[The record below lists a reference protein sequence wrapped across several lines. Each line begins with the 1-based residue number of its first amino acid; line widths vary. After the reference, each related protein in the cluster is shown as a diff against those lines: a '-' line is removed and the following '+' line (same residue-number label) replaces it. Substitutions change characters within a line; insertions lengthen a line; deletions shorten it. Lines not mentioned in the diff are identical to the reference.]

1 MFLRAFGL
9 TLKIR
14 IDCLLKPYDI
24 KWGFSAPYLPD
35 CTHSHCGY
43 GTCSV
48 VCVGNITVGGTGK
61 TPVTEYLIEKLGR
74 DYTVAVLSRGY
85 GRRTKGYLEVGTNAS
100 FLDVG
105 DEPKLIK
112 RNHPSTVVAVC
123 EKRAEGIARIRS
135 EHPEVNLILLDD
147 GFQHRRVEPKVNIV
161 LMDYTRPIWE
171 DHLLPWGN
179 LRDLPS
185 QMHRANIVMVT
196 KTPPDIT
203 PIDRRIAVKSLKL
216 FPYQSVVFTSMVQG
230 VPVPLF
236 PDAEGL
242 VKPGRNAALLA
253 GIGNPRPLAAYLA
266 ERYDLK
272 AEWLFRDHY
281 VYKVRDLRRIADEL
295 ASLPEDTVIVTTGK
309 DAVKLCNRKK
319 VPAELQRRLYRIP
332 VGFAFTDDDEKRFL
346 RLLSENI
353 VSRE

>member
-1 MFLRAFGL
+1 
-9 TLKIR
+9 
-14 IDCLLKPYDI
+14 
-24 KWGFSAPYLPD
+24 
-35 CTHSHCGY
+35 
-43 GTCSV
+43 
-48 VCVGNITVGGTGK
+48 
-61 TPVTEYLIEKLGR
+61 
-74 DYTVAVLSRGY
+74 
-85 GRRTKGYLEVGTNAS
+85 
-100 FLDVG
+100 
-105 DEPKLIK
+105 
-112 RNHPSTVVAVC
+112 
-123 EKRAEGIARIRS
+123 
-135 EHPEVNLILLDD
+135 
-147 GFQHRRVEPKVNIV
+147 
-161 LMDYTRPIWE
+161 
-171 DHLLPWGN
+171 
-179 LRDLPS
+179 
-185 QMHRANIVMVT
+185 MHRANIVMVT

-332 VGFAFTDDDEKRFL
+332 VGVAFTDDDEKRFL

>member
-1 MFLRAFGL
+1 MGFLSAIPAGLYAFAL
-9 TLKIR
+9 RIR
-14 IDCLLKPYDI
+14 HLLYDSRII
-24 KWGFSAPYLPD
+24 KRYRSDIP
-35 CTHSHCGY
+35 
-43 GTCSV
+43 V

-85 GRRTKGYLEVGTNAS
+85 
-100 FLDVG
+100 
-105 DEPKLIK
+105 
-112 RNHPSTVVAVC
+112 NHPSTVVAVC

-332 VGFAFTDDDEKRFL
+332 VGVAFTDDDEKRFL